1 VNLRT
6 SGRFRAPTT
15 DLGQKF
21 AQHVQRPREGVEFFR
36 DRVAETAAVDAISA
50 RGRRARRDR
59 DRAQAGTDQMS
70 R

>member
-36 DRVAETAAVDAISA
+36 DRVTETAAVDAISA
-50 RGRRARRDR
+50 RIPLAVIEIARRPGR
-59 DRAQAGTDQMS
+59 IR
-70 R
+70 